1 MTTIMRFLKIL
12 AGFLLA
18 AGAGAYA
25 APMVAE
31 LCAGISEAAP
41 SPAIAG
47 DGALASSPLLAP
59 FDGGSSRSGGDPF
72 QLAIFSKVAYY
83 VGEDYVDQARVDPTK
98 MLVSSLDALQRNI
111 AEVQVEE
118 LPDGRLKVHVAQA
131 EKTFDGK
138 VRDLD
143 EMVMRLKDVFAFLKK
158 ELPRQNEPE
167 ELEYA
172 AIGGMLATLDPHSV
186 LLPPEVYDEM
196 KLSTSGE
203 FGGLGIVIAIRDG
216 ALTVISP
223 LDDTPASRAGVKAGD
238 KITRI
243 GEESTVNMNLEEAVK
258 KLRGPK
264 GTAVTIALLR
274 KGIPEAKE
282 YTLIRDTIK
291 IKNVESQ
298 LLSSDVGYIRV
309 KGFQED
315 TGKDVGD
322 QMKALR
328 AKTPDK
334 KLKGIILDLRNN
346 PGGLLDEA
354 IRLSDLYLESGP
366 IVTTVGVGNK
376 LRDQKDAR
384 WPETDKDTP
393 VIVLTNGGSAS
404 ASEIVAGALK
414 NRDRAVVLGEQ
425 TFGKGSVQNLFDL
438 RDGSALKLTIAKY
451 LTPGDVSIQSVG
463 VTPDIETVPVKVSA
477 EHIDLTGESR
487 KFRES
492 DLDRHFVTDEERVVH
507 DKPVLSLRF
516 IEGEYTPPKGKYN
529 TLDIPKDK
537 QPKEAPTATPAPAP
551 DATKLEEGEEELDP
565 EYRKTT
571 DLTKDFEVQLAMN
584 LLKQGGSNSRKKMLA
599 SATGVVSKAAAEQDV
614 RLVEEFRKLGIDW
627 TSGKE
632 TGKPKL
638 SAVVDFG
645 TPGGAA
651 NAGDELK
658 LTVTVTN
665 NGTSDVTRLRGVSD
679 SDESLFDDIEFA
691 FGRVKPG
698 QSKSWTLPMKL
709 PKSWPASVTEMTVS
723 LERLEEAPI
732 QSISSRLTVK
742 PLPHPSFAYAW
753 QVIDT
758 PNPADPKSGN
768 GDGVAQAGEMVELE
782 LTITNLGPGE
792 SAEPVAIVKNL
803 EGEGVF
809 IDRGRI
815 KFDALAAGKQG
826 SGRFRFQVKEGY
838 SQPTFDLR
846 MTVADAIFGDYVSEK
861 VQLPTGARS
870 EAVTMSVG
878 RVQVPAGVEVRSGA
892 SDRSSVIARATKPI
906 VLDAK
911 SKAGKMGEWT
921 QVTLPDGRLG
931 WVSAPAAGSGKAA
944 TDGVEY
950 VKASP
955 PKLSVKPDLLVSRA
969 DKAPVSGTAT
979 DDQGVKDLW
988 IMVNDKKVFYRTF
1001 PGGNAKDPVSFSA
1014 ELPLEDGQ
1022 NRVTIVARDKSDL
1035 QSMQTY
1041 SIRREKTEDAA
1052 LKTPKKGGARPN

>member
-1 MTTIMRFLKIL
+1 MTINMRFLKIL
-12 AGFLLA
+12 AGFALA
-18 AGAGAYA
+18 AGAGAYT
-25 APMVAE
+25 APLVSDVARQISADGPPAY
-31 LCAGISEAAP
+31 AGEAV
-41 SPAIAG
+41 AG
-47 DGALASSPLLAP
+47 GPLMRP
-59 FDGGSSRSGGDPF
+59 FDGSASRSAGDPF
-72 QLAIFSKVAYY
+72 RLAILSKVAYY

-98 MLVSSLDALQRNI
+98 MLVASLDALQREI

-118 LPDGRLKVHVAQA
+118 LPDGRLKVHIGQQ
-131 EKTFDGK
+131 EKTFEGK

-143 EMVMRLKDVFAFLKK
+143 EMVVRLQDVFAFLKK
-158 ELPRQNEPE
+158 ELPPQNEPE

-172 AIGGMLATLDPHSV
+172 AIGGMLSTLDPHSV

-203 FGGLGIVIAIRDG
+203 FGGLGIVIAIRDA

-223 LDDTPASRAGVKAGD
+223 LDDTPASRAGIKSGD

-264 GTAVTIALLR
+264 GTAVTIAVVR

-291 IKNVESQ
+291 IKNVEGQ
-298 LLSSDVGYIRV
+298 LLSGDVGYIRV
-309 KGFQED
+309 KGFQEE
-315 TGKDVGD
+315 TGNDVRD

-328 AKTPDK
+328 AKAGDK
-334 KLKGIILDLRNN
+334 KQLKGIILDLRNN

-463 VTPDIETVPVKVSA
+463 VTPDIETVPVKIA
-477 EHIDLTGESR
+477 ADHIDLTGESR

-492 DLDRHFVTDEERVVH
+492 DLERHFVTDEQRTAK

-516 IEGEYTPPKGKYN
+516 LEGEYTPPKGKY
-529 TLDIPKDK
+529 T
-537 QPKEAPTATPAPAP
+537 T
-551 DATKLEEGEEELDP
+551 LEEGKDKPKGKEEPKPTEEEEDELDP
-565 EYRKTT
+565 EYRKTA
-571 DLTKDFEVQLAMN
+571 DLTKDFEVQLALN
-584 LLKQGGSNSRKKMLA
+584 LLKQVGSNSRKKMLTGA
-599 SATGVVSKAAAEQDV
+599 SSVVSKAAGEQDV
-614 RLVEEFRKLGIDW
+614 RLTEEFRKLGIDW
-627 TSGKE
+627 STGKDS
-632 TGKPKL
+632 GKPKL

-645 TPGGAA
+645 TPAGSAT
-651 NAGDELK
+651 AGDDLK

-665 NGTSDVTRLRGVSD
+665 NGTSDVTRLRGISD
-679 SDESLFDDIEFA
+679 SDEPLFDGLEFA

-709 PKSWPASVTEMTVS
+709 PKSWPASVTEVKVN
-723 LERLEEAPI
+723 LERLEEAPV
-732 QSISSRLTVK
+732 QTVSSRLSVK
-742 PLPHPSFAYAW
+742 PLPHPSFAYSW
-753 QVIDT
+753 QVVDV
-758 PNPADPKSGN
+758 PNAADPKSGN

-782 LTITNLGPGE
+782 LTVTNLGPGD

-803 EGEGVF
+803 EGESVF

-815 KFDALAAGKQG
+815 KFDPLPSGKQG

-838 SQPTFDLR
+838 TAATFDLR
-846 MTVADAIFGDYVSEK
+846 VTVADALMGDYVSEK
-861 VQLPTGARS
+861 IVLPSGPKGEPLQVA
-870 EAVTMSVG
+870 VG
-878 RVQVPAGVEVRSGA
+878 RVQVAPGTEIRSGA
-892 SDRSSVIARATKPI
+892 SDRSTILARASRGAILETK
-906 VLDAK
+906 AK
-911 SKAGKMGEWT
+911 TGRAGEWSE
-921 QVTLPDGRLG
+921 VVLPDGRAG
-931 WVSAPAAGSGKAA
+931 WVNAPAASTAKGSS
-944 TDGVEY
+944 DGLEFVRASAPKLN
-950 VKASP
+950 VKA
-955 PKLSVKPDLLVSRA
+955 DQLLSRA
-969 DKAPVSGTAT
+969 DKASVQGSAS
-979 DDQGVKDLW
+979 DDQGMKDLW
-988 IMVNDKKVFYRTF
+988 IMVNDKKVFYKTF
-1001 PGGNAKDPVSFSA
+1001 PGANGKEPVSFIA

-1022 NRVTIVARDKSDL
+1022 NRVTVVARDKNDL
-1035 QSMQTY
+1035 QSMQTF
-1041 SIRREKTEDAA
+1041 SIRREEIEDAA
-1052 LKTPKKGGARPN
+1052 RLPKKSGARPN